1 MWVCFCLLFYVCA
14 NKQEKNVTLAIKQ
27 PIKGLSKQTDTGT
40 PQNKLSERLSNHS
53 VGDRQSEWIKN
64 GENRKINFA
73 YITFFVVNAT
83 FVLQFCSFMV
93 LFPNQTSEIDL
104 PRISLVFFVFLF
116 VSVILFI
123 LICLHSSY
131 NIYKTSQK
139 YKRICWENYTIIASS
154 RSNSDSS
161 NSCFA
166 AQ

>member
-1 MWVCFCLLFYVCA
+1 MCLCECA
-14 NKQEKNVTLAIKQ
+14 FVYYFTCVQTNRKRTSLSRSSNQSKGCQSKLTLAHLKINSAS
-27 PIKGLSKQTDTGT
+27 GCQTI
-40 PQNKLSERLSNHS
+40 
-53 VGDRQSEWIKN
+53 QSEIDNQNELKN

-139 YKRICWENYTIIASS
+139 YKRIC
-154 RSNSDSS
+154 
-161 NSCFA
+161 
-166 AQ
+166 